1 MRKLNHA
8 LLAGALA
15 LACASCTAEKEA
27 NYQVIPLP
35 QEVSLT
41 QENPF
46 KLNENVLI
54 AYPENN
60 ALLQRNAEFL
70 SEYIQQ
76 ATNYAPKTKA
86 IAAGEQVKNAI
97 VLGLDPSIANK
108 EGYVLTTT
116 PEGISINGQTV
127 NGVFYGIQT
136 LRKSIPAEAKGATV
150 LIPAG
155 EIKDEPRFSYRGM
168 HLDVGRHF
176 FPKEFMKKYIDLLA
190 LHNMNTFHWHLTDD
204 QGWRIEI
211 KKYPKLTEIGSQRS
225 RTVIGRNTQE
235 YDNTPYGGFFT
246 QEEAKEIVKYAQER
260 YITVIPEVDLPG
272 HMLAALAAYPEM
284 GCTGGPYEVCPRWGI
299 FEDVLCIGNDQT
311 MQFLEDVMNEIIEI
325 FPSKY
330 VHIGGDEAPR
340 TRWEKCPKCQARIKA
355 EGLKADKNHTA
366 EDRLQSYCMTR
377 IEEFL
382 NSKGRQIIG
391 WDEILE
397 GDVAPNATVMS
408 WRGME
413 GGIKAAQLGHDVIMT
428 PTSFCYFDYY
438 QTADTKDEPLGIG
451 GYVPIEK
458 VYSLEPVPAVLTEE
472 QSKHILGAQANLWT
486 EYIHSS
492 EHVEYMVL
500 PRMAALAEVQ
510 WTQPEKK
517 DFKDFTKRL
526 ARLMKFYQRDGFNYA
541 KHVFDLK
548 VDFTPDV
555 TKKAVVVTLS
565 TIDDA
570 PIYYTLDGTEPTT
583 ASLKYTEP
591 VSITE
596 TADFQAVV
604 IRPEGKSKVVN
615 KKISFNKAT
624 YCPIELTFQPS
635 EKYKFGGAITLVDG
649 MKGNDSYATGAWLG
663 FVGGNVEAIID
674 LGQESEI
681 KQVATNAIV
690 DMSAW
695 IMGSTGL
702 VVSISDDNKEF
713 REVAAKDIPA
723 ETNIDKK
730 GVENYEI
737 TFDPVKARYVKVV
750 IKRSP
755 ALPKGHAGEGKAA
768 YMFIDEI
775 EVD

>member
-97 VLGLDPSIANK
+97 VLGLDPGIANK

-116 PEGISINGQTV
+116 PEGISINGQTE

-340 TRWEKCPKCQARIKA
+340 TRWEKCQKCQARIKT

-458 VYSLEPVPAVLTEE
+458 VYSLKPVPAVLTEE

-663 FVGGNVEAIID
+663 FVGGDVEAIID
-674 LGQESEI
+674 LGQETEI

>member
-41 QENPF
+41 QGNPF

-54 AYPENN
+54 VYPENN

-116 PEGISINGQTV
+116 PEGININGQTE

-136 LRKSIPAEAKGATV
+136 LRKSIPAEAKEATI

-340 TRWEKCPKCQARIKA
+340 TRWEKCPKCQARIKT

-548 VDFTPDV
+548 VDFTPDI

-663 FVGGNVEAIID
+663 FVGGDVEAIID

>member
-41 QENPF
+41 QGNPF

-116 PEGISINGQTV
+116 PEGISINGQTE

-340 TRWEKCPKCQARIKA
+340 TRWEKCQKCQARIKT

-458 VYSLEPVPAVLTEE
+458 VYSLKPVPAVLTEE

-663 FVGGNVEAIID
+663 FVGGDVEAIID

>member
-116 PEGISINGQTV
+116 PEGINLNGQTE

-136 LRKSIPAEAKGATV
+136 LRKSIPAEAKEATI

-340 TRWEKCPKCQARIKA
+340 TRWEKCQKCQARIKT

-458 VYSLEPVPAVLTEE
+458 VYSLKPVPAVLTEE

-663 FVGGNVEAIID
+663 FVGGDVEAIID
-674 LGQESEI
+674 LGQETEI